1 MTLNC
6 YFWWEI
12 AYICNV
18 HFKVNMLYFLS
29 TCLKKYIWK
38 YSYLS
43 EWVHGV
49 LKGNSFLII
58 KYKSFFFF
66 SFFSYYGHQGDE
78 NTDSSLAEKQVD
90 KLLNFIAMHFFDF
103 FFFDEMDSYHFC
115 YILTIKKK
123 SVFLVH

>member
-1 MTLNC
+1 MST
-6 YFWWEI
+6 WG
-12 AYICNV
+12 
-18 HFKVNMLYFLS
+18 FKGKFL
-29 TCLKKYIWK
+29 
-38 YSYLS
+38 
-43 EWVHGV
+43 
-49 LKGNSFLII
+49 FD
-58 KYKSFFFF
+58 YKIQIFFFFF

-123 SVFLVH
+123 SLFLVH